1 VVTLVGIVIAIAPF
15 AAVLGLLAWA
25 ARRDRRRAELRAR
38 QIALTETIHERLGAV
53 AAPVVRRRR
62 RRGWQVCLAVPCERP
77 AVTEALL
84 TVVREAFA
92 PCRSERPLEIVVT
105 RQPESRS
112 RTPVGE
118 SGVRREPV
126 SWT

>member
-1 VVTLVGIVIAIAPF
+1 MVTLVGIVIAIAPF

-62 RRGWQVCLAVPCERP
+62 RGWQVCLAVPCERP
-77 AVTEALL
+77 AVTVALL

>member
-1 VVTLVGIVIAIAPF
+1 MVTLVGIVIAIAPF

-53 AAPVVRRRR
+53 AAPVVRRR

>member
-1 VVTLVGIVIAIAPF
+1 MVTLVGIVIAIAPF

-62 RRGWQVCLAVPCERP
+62 RGWQVCLAVPCERP

-112 RTPVGE
+112 TTPVGG

>member
-62 RRGWQVCLAVPCERP
+62 RGWQVRLAVPCERP

-105 RQPESRS
+105 RRPESRS
-112 RTPVGE
+112 TTPVGA